1 MADLE
6 SEKVLQKQFVK
17 SAFLKYTCLIFAVY
31 DITRPLSHQGIEKW
45 LDELRKYC
53 DSDIEVT
60 LVGNKYDL
68 KHLRIVTKDEAVT
81 FAMKNNLKFIETS
94 ALDSQNVEEAFKD
107 IIKRMYF
114 NHIASLKHH
123 PGPKTQVENIRPR
136 KSHMIKSIECCTI
149 L

>member
-1 MADLE
+1 M
-6 SEKVLQKQFVK
+6 
-17 SAFLKYTCLIFAVY
+17 
-31 DITRPLSHQGIEKW
+31 SHQGIEKW

-68 KHLRIVTKDEAVT
+68 KHLRIVTKDEAVA

-136 KSHMIKSIECCTI
+136 KSQMIKSIECCTI